1 MSDSSIFR
9 QEALERLSS
18 PEQLDQLMQIVSPR
32 SWLPLITIG
41 GLLGAAI
48 VWACEGRIPVTTS
61 SHAILAYTGSES
73 GEDPGELV
81 GVAHFPSGELAQ
93 IEPGMDV
100 LLIPDVEGNKQAAGG
115 IEGKVSKVSL
125 PMVMTLDGVR
135 QLEDP
140 TAPTTIEVL
149 IELTPDPDSS
159 SGYKWSASSLSM
171 VPLGGMHATARVTLE
186 EKAPLWFVLPFL
198 HQS

>member
-1 MSDSSIFR
+1 MGDSSIFR

-18 PEQLDQLMQIVSPR
+18 PEQLDQLMKIVSPR
-32 SWLPLITIG
+32 SWLPLLTIG

-48 VWACEGRIPVTTS
+48 VWGCEGRIPVTTS
-61 SHAILAYTGSES
+61 SHAILAYAEN
-73 GEDPGELV
+73 DNNELI
-81 GVAHFPSGELAQ
+81 GVAHFPAGELAQ
-93 IEPGMDV
+93 IEPGMEV
-100 LLIPDVEGNKQAAGG
+100 LLIPAVEGNKQAAGG
-115 IEGKVSKVSL
+115 IEGTVSQLSL
-125 PMVMTLDGVR
+125 PMVTTLEGIR

-140 TAPTTIEVL
+140 AAPTTIEVL
-149 IELTPDPDSS
+149 IDLTPDPNTA

-171 VPLGGMHATARVTLE
+171 VPLAGMQATARITLE

>member
-1 MSDSSIFR
+1 MGDSSIFR

-32 SWLPLITIG
+32 SWLPLITVG

-48 VWACEGRIPVTTS
+48 VWGCEGRIPVTTS
-61 SHAILAYTGSES
+61 SHAILAYADEAGK
-73 GEDPGELV
+73 ELV
-81 GVAHFPSGELAQ
+81 GVAHFPAGELAQ

-100 LLIPDVEGNKQAAGG
+100 LLIPDVEGNRQAAGG
-115 IEGKVSKVSL
+115 IEGKVAKISL
-125 PMVMTLDGVR
+125 PSVTTLDGVR
-135 QLEDP
+135 QLENP
-140 TAPTTIEVL
+140 EAPTTIEIL
-149 IELTPDPDSS
+149 IEPVPDPNSS
-159 SGYKWSASSLSM
+159 SGYKWSASNFSM
-171 VPLGGMHATARVTLE
+171 IPLAGMHATARITLE

>member
-1 MSDSSIFR
+1 MGDSNIFR
-9 QEALERLSS
+9 REALERLSS

-32 SWLPLITIG
+32 SWLPLATVG

-48 VWACEGRIPVTTS
+48 FWACEGRIPVTTS
-61 SHAILAYTGSES
+61 SHAILAYAEGES
-73 GEDPGELV
+73 GELV
-81 GVAHFPSGELAQ
+81 GVAHFPTGELAQ

-115 IEGKVSKVSL
+115 IEGKVSQVSL
-125 PMVMTLDGVR
+125 PTVMTLDGVR
-135 QLEDP
+135 QLDDP
-140 TAPTTIEVL
+140 AAPTTIEVL
-149 IELTPDPDSS
+149 IELTPDPNTS
-159 SGYKWSASSLSM
+159 SGYKWSASSLNM
-171 VPLGGMHATARVTLE
+171 IPLGGMHATARVTLD

>member
-1 MSDSSIFR
+1 MGDSNIFR

-32 SWLPLITIG
+32 SWLPLVTVG
-41 GLLGAAI
+41 GLLGAAL

-61 SHAILAYTGSES
+61 SHAILAYTGGDDSS
-73 GEDPGELV
+73 ELV

-115 IEGKVSKVSL
+115 IEGKVREVSL
-125 PMVMTLDGVR
+125 PSVMTLDGVR

-140 TAPTTIEVL
+140 AAPTTIEVL
-149 IELTPDPDSS
+149 IELTPDPNTS
-159 SGYKWSASSLSM
+159 SGYKWSASSLNM
-171 VPLGGMHATARVTLE
+171 VPLGGMHATARVTLD

>member
-1 MSDSSIFR
+1 MGDSSIFR

-18 PEQLDQLMQIVSPR
+18 PEQLDQLMKIVSPR

-41 GLLGAAI
+41 GLLSAALY
-48 VWACEGRIPVTTS
+48 WSCEGRIPVTTS
-61 SHAILAYTGSES
+61 SHAILAYADNDAGK
-73 GEDPGELV
+73 LV

-100 LLIPDVEGNKQAAGG
+100 LMIPAVEGNKQAAGG
-115 IEGKVSKVSL
+115 IEGKVSQISS
-125 PMVMTLDGVR
+125 PMVTTLEGVR

-140 TAPTTIEVL
+140 AAPTTIEVL
-149 IELTPDPDSS
+149 IDLTPDSNTA
-159 SGYKWSASSLSM
+159 SGYKWSASSLNM
-171 VPLGGMHATARVTLE
+171 VPVGGMHATARVTLD

-198 HQS
+198 HQ